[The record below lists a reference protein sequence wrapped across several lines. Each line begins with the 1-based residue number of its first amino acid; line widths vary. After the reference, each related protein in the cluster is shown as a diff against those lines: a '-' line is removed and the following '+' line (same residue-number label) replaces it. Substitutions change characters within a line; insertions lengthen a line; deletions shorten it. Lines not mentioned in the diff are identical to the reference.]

1 MKVYWNG
8 SLSQVTH
15 KPNALLKIQYADTGL
30 ILIPNLLCHYWI
42 KKIKYMIIMVTSQT
56 DRMEVFMK
64 LRVGNKAPDFMLK
77 SHLDKE
83 VTLSYLHGKTVVL
96 AFFPMAW
103 TPI

>member
-1 MKVYWNG
+1 
-8 SLSQVTH
+8 
-15 KPNALLKIQYADTGL
+15 
-30 ILIPNLLCHYWI
+30 
-42 KKIKYMIIMVTSQT
+42 
-56 DRMEVFMK
+56 MEVFMK
-64 LRVGNKAPDFMLK
+64 LRVGNKAPDFTVK

>member
-1 MKVYWNG
+1 MKVYRNG
-8 SLSQVTH
+8 SLSQVNH
-15 KPNALLKIQYADTGL
+15 KPKALHKIQYADTGL
-30 ILIPNLLCHYWI
+30 FLIPKPLCHYWN
-42 KKIKYMIIMVTSQT
+42 KKIKYMIIMISSQT

-64 LRVGNKAPDFMLK
+64 LRVGNKAPDFTLK

-83 VTLSYLHGKTVVL
+83 VTLSYLRGKTVVL